1 MSLIAVADNYK
12 DIVKV
17 ILSKLVHITR
27 VVPSQLDNFIFTDAE
42 NCILNI

>member
-27 VVPSQLDNFIFTDAE
+27 VVPSQL
-42 NCILNI
+42 ILYLQTQKIVF

>member
-17 ILSKLVHITR
+17 ILSKLVRITR